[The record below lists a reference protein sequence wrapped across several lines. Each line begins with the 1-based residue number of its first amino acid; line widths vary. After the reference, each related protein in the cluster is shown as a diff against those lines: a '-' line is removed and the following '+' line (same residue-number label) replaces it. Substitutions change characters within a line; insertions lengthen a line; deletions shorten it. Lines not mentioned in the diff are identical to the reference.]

1 VVPAWRAGGAFA
13 LCHALGQRVSLQAA
27 RASLQAWEGWDGRA
41 NLEAIESPA
50 LVIWGSHERSDGWS
64 QPEALWRGI
73 PGADLAVVPNTAHK
87 VHLENPQIF
96 DALLADFFG
105 MDPSMLTGKNRDC

>member
-1 VVPAWRAGGAFA
+1 
-13 LCHALGQRVSLQAA
+13 
-27 RASLQAWEGWDGRA
+27 
-41 NLEAIESPA
+41 
-50 LVIWGSHERSDGWS
+50 VIWGSHERSDGWS

-96 DALLADFFG
+96 DALPADFFG
-105 MDPSMLTGKNRDC
+105 MDPSMLTGRNRDCRLKNMTEEIGKPWF